1 MDDLSSSVWSTGH
14 RSAVNVS
21 DGRLFGP
28 SYPSSAISFRD
39 RQYVDGDEAI
49 SRRGHPNGPTKS
61 PRQQTRRAASI
72 FKLRWPSGLRRW
84 IKAPVVSAARVR
96 ISLLTCLKCYS
107 LCLHK
112 RTVSVVYHEEK
123 CNAVVREDLFQG
135 KTGYL
140 PRASS

>member
-1 MDDLSSSVWSTGH
+1 MTYPQVSGVPDTGQVSTYLTADF
-14 RSAVNVS
+14 S
-21 DGRLFGP
+21 GRPIPVQRFLFGTDNT
-28 SYPSSAISFRD
+28 SMETKQF
-39 RQYVDGDEAI
+39 
-49 SRRGHPNGPTKS
+49 RRGHPNSPTKS

-96 ISLLTCLKCYS
+96 ISLLTFLKCYS